1 MKKIDAAAIRRIL
14 IIKPRAIGDVI
25 LTTPFIR
32 ALKKNMPQAKID
44 FMIEPFAAPVIEG
57 NPNINKIILMH
68 RHKNPAKELAA
79 VRNMRK
85 NELKKQNPFVRMIEA
100 VLFHLKLRAGNYD
113 LVFDLWG
120 NMRTAIA
127 AWLSGAPHRVGFD
140 FRGRKYFYS
149 LAVKRDITPKY
160 NALFQMDLLKAAGIQ
175 DDGVRTEIF
184 TSTEDEKFAESF
196 FSDFAG
202 KAPFIGINALGSW
215 PAKRWP
221 AEKFAETAGLF
232 VRRKTGCRIFMIWG
246 PGEKEHALKTVS
258 LMGKAGE
265 KAALIPETSIK
276 QLAALIKRMDIVITN
291 DGGPKHIAAAVG
303 VPTVTVFG
311 PTNYMNWGPQGDPL
325 HGSLSAGVKCSPC
338 EKLECPYGT
347 MECMEKVSAE
357 DVYSAADKI
366 LNEVEKN
373 GRD

>member
-1 MKKIDAAAIRRIL
+1 MKKIDTAKIRKIL

-32 ALKKNMPQAKID
+32 ALKKNMPQAEID
-44 FMIEPFAAPVIEG
+44 FMIEPFAAPVVEG
-57 NPNINKIILMH
+57 NPAINEIILMH

-79 VRNMRK
+79 VRSMRK
-85 NELKKQNPFVRMIEA
+85 NELKKQKPFVRMIET
-100 VLFHLKLRAGNYD
+100 VSFYLKVRAKRYD

-120 NMRTAIA
+120 NMRTALT

-149 LAVKRDITPKY
+149 LPVKRDITPKY
-160 NALFQMDLLKAAGIQ
+160 NALFQMDLLQAAGIPG
-175 DDGVRTEIF
+175 DGIKTEIF
-184 TSTEDEKFAESF
+184 TSPQDEKFAEDF
-196 FSDFAG
+196 FSGIAKTG
-202 KAPFIGINALGSW
+202 PFIGMNALGSW

-221 AEKFAETAGLF
+221 AEKFAMTADLF
-232 VRRKTGCRIFMIWG
+232 DERMPGCRVFMIWG

-258 LMGKAGE
+258 LMGKAGVR
-265 KAALIPETSIK
+265 AVLIPEASIK

-311 PTNYMNWGPQGDPL
+311 PTNYMNWGPQSDAL
-325 HGSLSAGVKCSPC
+325 HAALSAELKCSPC
-338 EKLECPYGT
+338 EKLDCPYGT
-347 MECMEKVSAE
+347 MECMEKVGAE
-357 DVYSAADKI
+357 EVFAAADKI
-366 LNEVEKN
+366 LKR
-373 GRD
+373 GG